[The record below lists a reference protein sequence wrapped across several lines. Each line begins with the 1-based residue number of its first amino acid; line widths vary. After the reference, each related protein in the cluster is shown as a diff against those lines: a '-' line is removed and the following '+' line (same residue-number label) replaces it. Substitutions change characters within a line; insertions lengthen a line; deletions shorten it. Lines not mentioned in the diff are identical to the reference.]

1 MAPTQ
6 ASTVSN
12 TFGLLTSTAE
22 HSIGLNVSSA
32 LYAIHNS
39 SVKAFNNSTATFNYT
54 FEAEHNVT
62 LQHYYDLGPTRDPL
76 KIVIPMTIIYSLI
89 FVSGV
94 IGNISTCIVIKKNRS
109 MHTATNYYLFSL
121 AISDFLLLL
130 SGVPQEMYFIWSK
143 YPYVFG
149 EYFCIGRGVL
159 AETSANATVLTI
171 TAFTVERYMAI
182 CHPFLG
188 QAMSK
193 LSRAIRIIVLIWLV
207 SVLTAIPQAAQFGII
222 VWNGIEK
229 CTVVRNIIQHSF
241 QLSTFIF
248 FFAPMSIILVLY
260 LLIGLRLH
268 RSNLMGAAGDTGG
281 GVVGGR
287 RVFSSIS
294 TGVSATNGRGST
306 GGGGVGGAGNGSGR
320 LAYGNSSVVRAC
332 GTRKGSG
339 RTSMKGT
346 QSDTM
351 LNRYVGG
358 SQLSAVRGRM
368 NHYGTRRVIKMLVA
382 VVICFFLCWAPFHAQ
397 RLIAVYGINV
407 FSGDGV
413 GVVTGTSADGS
424 SDGGGVGDDA
434 TANDKNHVVI
444 YTVMTYVSGVLY
456 YLSTCINPL
465 LYNLMSNKF
474 RQAFKS
480 ILLRKKTNGSLTYR
494 RTQQSRNFRRNPTL
508 TSSTQRES
516 SDSDPHSKHSMLQ
529 AVSVERTQS
538 QQPHFAI
545 G

>member
-1 MAPTQ
+1 MAPANDSSEASSWTVMPPAPDVQ
-6 ASTVSN
+6 SQLSALLNSSSNVLNNSFSTVNAISSN
-12 TFGLLTSTAE
+12 YSYEQMQNA
-22 HSIGLNVSSA
+22 
-32 LYAIHNS
+32 
-39 SVKAFNNSTATFNYT
+39 
-54 FEAEHNVT
+54 T
-62 LQHYYDLGPTRDPL
+62 LQHFFDLGPTRDPL
-76 KIVIPMTIIYSLI
+76 EIVIPVTIIYSLI

-222 VWNGIEK
+222 ALNGIEK

-248 FFAPMSIILVLY
+248 FIAPMSIILVLY

-268 RSNLMGAAGDTGG
+268 RSSLMGAAGEAGGGRRSFNCITTSVNAANGRSAGGTEGG
-281 GVVGGR
+281 GVV
-287 RVFSSIS
+287 SN
-294 TGVSATNGRGST
+294 VSGK
-306 GGGGVGGAGNGSGR
+306 GSGR
-320 LAYGNSSVVRAC
+320 LAYGGGGGGGSVLRAI
-332 GTRKGSG
+332 GTRKGSD
-339 RTSMKGT
+339 RMSMKGT

-351 LNRYVGG
+351 LYRYMGG

-382 VVICFFLCWAPFHAQ
+382 VVICFLLCWAPFHAQ
-397 RLIAVYGINV
+397 RLIAVYGPNV
-407 FSGDGV
+407 WGGGSE
-413 GVVTGTSADGS
+413 SADGVA
-424 SDGGGVGDDA
+424 GGGEHDDA
-434 TANDKNHVVI
+434 AAADKNHQVVI

-480 ILLRKKTNGSLTYR
+480 ILIRKKTNGSLNYR
-494 RTQQSRNFRRNPTL
+494 RTQQSQNLRRNPTL

-516 SDSDPHSKHSMLQ
+516 SESDPLSKHSMLQ
-529 AVSVERTQS
+529 AALNGRNVNSKLM
-538 QQPHFAI
+538 P
-545 G
+545 

>member
-1 MAPTQ
+1 MEPTSATTDPYSWDTTTSH
-6 ASTVSN
+6 ASTALFN
-12 TFGLLTSTAE
+12 P
-22 HSIGLNVSSA
+22 SSE
-32 LYAIHNS
+32 LYALVNGSTNS
-39 SVKAFNNSTATFNYT
+39 LNNSFTAYNYNYDNT
-54 FEAEHNVT
+54 QNASIEHFF
-62 LQHYYDLGPTRDPL
+62 DLGPTRDSL
-76 KIVIPMTIIYSLI
+76 KIVIPVTVIYSLI

-222 VWNGIEK
+222 MLNGIEK

-268 RSNLMGAAGDTGG
+268 RSNLMGATGEAGG
-281 GVVGGR
+281 GGFGY
-287 RVFSSIS
+287 IS
-294 TGVSATNGRGST
+294 TGVSAVNGRGS
-306 GGGGVGGAGNGSGR
+306 GASRGSREGSG
-320 LAYGNSSVVRAC
+320 SSVVARTSGA
-332 GTRKGSG
+332 RKGSG
-339 RTSMKGT
+339 RMGMKGT
-346 QSDTM
+346 QNETM
-351 LNRYVGG
+351 LSRYMGG

-397 RLIAVYGINV
+397 RLIAVYGMNV
-407 FSGDGV
+407 MG
-413 GVVTGTSADGS
+413 GS
-424 SDGGGVGDDA
+424 NEGGGDDSA
-434 TANDKNHVVI
+434 ADDKNHHVVI

-480 ILLRKKTNGSLTYR
+480 ILFRKKSTGSINYR
-494 RTQQSRNFRRNPTL
+494 KAQQSQNLRRNPTL
-508 TSSTQRES
+508 TSSTQREL
-516 SDSDPHSKHSMLQ
+516 SDSESQSKHSMLQ
-529 AVSVERTQS
+529 TVLNERRANNQIL
-538 QQPHFAI
+538 PKN
-545 G
+545 GK

>member
-1 MAPTQ
+1 MTNSTASLP
-6 ASTVSN
+6 ASTAHSFIASGHAAQTN
-12 TFGLLTSTAE
+12 LT
-22 HSIGLNVSSA
+22 NNSA
-32 LYAIHNS
+32 LYALVNS
-39 SVKAFNNSTATFNYT
+39 SSHLLLNTSYNYKYHEDSTQNATMLHHQQQHF
-54 FEAEHNVT
+54 FE
-62 LQHYYDLGPTRDPL
+62 LGPQRDPL
-76 KIVIPMTIIYSLI
+76 EIVIPVTIIYVLI

-193 LSRAIRIIVLIWLV
+193 LSRAIRIIILIWLV
-207 SVLTAIPQAAQFGII
+207 SVLTAIPQAAQFGMM
-222 VWNGIEK
+222 VLNGVEK
-229 CTVVRNIIQHSF
+229 CVVVRNIIQHSF

-260 LLIGLRLH
+260 LLIGLRLY
-268 RSNLMGAAGDTGG
+268 RSNLMGGG
-281 GVVGGR
+281 AVEAV
-287 RVFSSIS
+287 
-294 TGVSATNGRGST
+294 NGRNSGSGS
-306 GGGGVGGAGNGSGR
+306 GGGGDGSVGGISGSGH
-320 LAYGNSSVVRAC
+320 LAFGNSSFIRAS
-332 GTRKGSG
+332 TARKGSS
-339 RTSMKGT
+339 RISMKGT
-346 QSDTM
+346 QSDAM
-351 LNRYVGG
+351 LCRYVGG
-358 SQLSAVRGRM
+358 NHLSAVRGRM
-368 NHYGTRRVIKMLVA
+368 NQYGTRRVIKMLVA

-397 RLIAVYGINV
+397 RLFAIYGVNIM
-407 FSGDGV
+407 
-413 GVVTGTSADGS
+413 GS
-424 SDGGGVGDDA
+424 SSESSAGNGQ
-434 TANDKNHVVI
+434 HVMI
-444 YTVMTYVSGVLY
+444 FTVMTYVSGVLY

-480 ILLRKKTNGSLTYR
+480 ILFRKKSNGFINYR
-494 RTQQSRNFRRNPTL
+494 RSQQSQNLRRTL

-516 SDSDPHSKHSMLQ
+516 SDSESKSKHSMLQ
-529 AVSVERTQS
+529 VIDILRS
-538 QQPHFAI
+538 
-545 G
+545 

>member
-1 MAPTQ
+1 MAPAN
-6 ASTVSN
+6 ASNEASSWTTMPPAYANTRALNVESQFSALLNSSTYVLNN
-12 TFGLLTSTAE
+12 TFSTANA
-22 HSIGLNVSSA
+22 ISS
-32 LYAIHNS
+32 
-39 SVKAFNNSTATFNYT
+39 NYSY
-54 FEAEHNVT
+54 EQAQNAS
-62 LQHYYDLGPTRDPL
+62 LQHFFDLGPTRDAL
-76 KIVIPMTIIYSLI
+76 EIVIPVTIIYSLI

-121 AISDFLLLL
+121 AVSDFLLLL

-222 VWNGIEK
+222 ALNGIEK

-248 FFAPMSIILVLY
+248 FIAPMSIILVLY

-268 RSNLMGAAGDTGG
+268 RSNLMGDTGEVGGGGGGRRGFGCISTSVNAANGRSGGGTEG
-281 GVVGGR
+281 GVVSNG
-287 RVFSSIS
+287 
-294 TGVSATNGRGST
+294 TGK
-306 GGGGVGGAGNGSGR
+306 GSGR
-320 LAYGNSSVVRAC
+320 LAYGGGGGSVVRVS
-332 GTRKGSG
+332 GTRKGSD
-339 RTSMKGT
+339 RMSMKGT

-351 LNRYVGG
+351 LYRYMGG

-382 VVICFFLCWAPFHAQ
+382 VVICFLLCWAPFHAQ
-397 RLIAVYGINV
+397 RLIAVYGPNV
-407 FSGDGV
+407 WGG
-413 GVVTGTSADGS
+413 GNESADGVA
-424 SDGGGVGDDA
+424 GGGEHDDA
-434 TANDKNHVVI
+434 AAADKNHHVVI

-480 ILLRKKTNGSLTYR
+480 ILLRKKTNGSLNYR
-494 RTQQSRNFRRNPTL
+494 RTQQSQNLRRNPTL
-508 TSSTQRES
+508 TSSTHRES
-516 SDSDPHSKHSMLQ
+516 SDSDPLSKHSMLQ
-529 AVSVERTQS
+529 AALNERNVNS
-538 QQPHFAI
+538 KLMP
-545 G
+545 